1 MNLLGATYES
11 ARINIPPRLFP
22 ARHAVKPWPEL
33 DEGVRTE
40 LAQLVRK
47 ASSVVRAGDVR
58 LANYARVV
66 VEFNRGVRDGFFAD
80 GAAGTLVAAPYDWGH
95 ALGRQSNQR
104 RNTDPVAVRQ
114 FITAT
119 HLLGYEFAQL
129 DQVKAGAY
137 DFLVRNVGPQ
147 RADELGAL
155 AFALPVLINYRRA
168 LVQRILDDQDF
179 SLVSYHAN
187 RPCAPAHLEFLTHGI
202 VALFDRSLESWIQ
215 VAANMTLAA
224 LPFADGGRLRDEHFQ
239 APEQAADAVL
249 AAPIAAWHAVQR
261 QVERV
266 LLAREW
272 LSGHGR
278 DARLEHEV
286 ASPVT
291 LWNVYQ
297 GTPGSRI
304 RGADAF
310 TGDVVASNT
319 IYMISRYFESVI
331 PAEQTGF
338 QFLRRHFSA
347 FTRGFDSRVEGM
359 VDPRALA
366 SAARG
371 RACSDGLRR
380 FENGGPLIAHVS
392 AQLQHLGATLNE
404 LHHALNDPVTFV
416 LEQLEAN
423 HETPLAAYLLDLFRT
438 HLGLARNLFAENA
451 HFELFSM
458 TYVKTQSTFDLLRSA
473 LYQVTCAV
481 SPEPAARDESASQ
494 LARAR
499 RDLARIEQARAA
511 AHAGDTIDGQ
521 RKPPL
526 SESEQRLTVAA
537 GLFSDDFET
546 LVRLMRRLVHQLHYA
561 RALSKPQPAMDAG
574 GGIGT
579 QRATIGAA

>member
-47 ASSVVRAGDVR
+47 VRSVVRVGDLR
-58 LANYARVV
+58 LASYGRVV
-66 VEFNRGVRDGFFAD
+66 VEFNRGVRDGFFAV
-80 GAAGTLVAAPYDWGH
+80 GAAAGTMTGAPYDWGH
-95 ALGRQSNQR
+95 ALGRQANQR
-104 RNTDPVAVRQ
+104 RSTDPVAVKQ

-129 DQVKAGAY
+129 DQVEPGAY
-137 DFLVRNVGPQ
+137 DFIVRNVGPQ

-168 LVQRILDDQDF
+168 LVQQILDDEEF
-179 SLVSYHAN
+179 SLAQYHAN
-187 RPCAPAHLEFLTHGI
+187 RPAAPSHLEYLTHGI
-202 VALFDRSLESWIQ
+202 VALFDRAPESWIQ
-215 VAANMTLAA
+215 VAANMTLATQ
-224 LPFADGGRLRDEHFQ
+224 PFADGGRLQDEHFQ
-239 APEQAADAVL
+239 APEQAAQAVL

-272 LSGHGR
+272 LSSDNR
-278 DARLEHEV
+278 DLQFDLDTAG
-286 ASPVT
+286 PVT

-310 TGDVVASNT
+310 AGDVVASNT
-319 IYMISRYFESVI
+319 IYLISRYFESVI

-347 FTRGFDSRVEGM
+347 FTRGFDSRVEGV
-359 VDPRALA
+359 VDPQALA

-371 RACSDGLRR
+371 RACSHGLRR
-380 FENGGPLIAHVS
+380 FANGGPMIAHVS
-392 AQLQHLGATLNE
+392 AQLQALGATLNE
-404 LHHALNDPVTFV
+404 LHHALNDPVSFV

-423 HETPLAAYLLDLFRT
+423 HETPLAAHLLELFR
-438 HLGLARNLFAENA
+438 HHASLPRHLFAEDA

-458 TYVKTQSTFDLLRSA
+458 THVKTRSTFDLLRSA
-473 LYQVTCAV
+473 LYLVACAV
-481 SPEPAARDESASQ
+481 GPDRVSRDESATQ

-499 RDLARIEQARAA
+499 QDLVRIGQAS
-511 AHAGDTIDGQ
+511 AGDAADPQSG
-521 RKPPL
+521 PAP
-526 SESEQRLTVAA
+526 SPSEQRLVVAA
-537 GLFSDDFET
+537 ALFREDFET
-546 LVRLMRRLVHQLHYA
+546 LVRLMRRLVHRLHHA
-561 RALSKPQPAMDAG
+561 RALGKPQPALSSDGMRPRRGASIDA
-574 GGIGT
+574 
-579 QRATIGAA
+579 A